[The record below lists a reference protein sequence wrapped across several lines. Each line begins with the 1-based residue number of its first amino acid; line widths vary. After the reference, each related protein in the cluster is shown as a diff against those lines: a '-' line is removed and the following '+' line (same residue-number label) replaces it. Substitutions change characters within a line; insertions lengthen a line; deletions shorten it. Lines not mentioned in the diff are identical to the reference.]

1 VISGAQQAITNG
13 SASQL
18 AAIEVQP
25 EVTVFIHN
33 TDGTASVFLD
43 GSAAAAANVS
53 YELKAGVIIG
63 PIYVAAGDTIYA
75 ITNVSS
81 MRVDVFRTDV
91 V

>member
-1 VISGAQQAITNG
+1 
-13 SASQL
+13 L
-18 AAIEVQP
+18 
-25 EVTVFIHN
+25 
-33 TDGTASVFLD
+33 FLD